1 MVRPIQIAVTFA
13 LMLFVGH
20 GTSATEKVFDPSR
33 DPGKD
38 LLTAEALAKA
48 QHKNILL
55 DVGGN
60 WCPWCI
66 LLDRTLHE
74 DPELAAAMEFTF
86 VVVHVNWSMDNQNHD
101 FLSRY
106 PKISGYPYFFVLSA
120 TGKLLQAQPTDPLEA
135 DHKIEDGYNHQAILD
150 FMNQWHKPDL

>member
-1 MVRPIQIAVTFA
+1 MVRPIQTVAA
-13 LMLFVGH
+13 LALILLFGR
-20 GTSATEKVFDPSR
+20 GAFATEKVFDPSR

-38 LLTAEALAKA
+38 LLAAEALAKA
-48 QHKNILL
+48 HHKNILL

-74 DPELAAAMEFTF
+74 DPKLAAAMERTF
-86 VVVHVNWSMDNQNHD
+86 VVVHVNWSLDNQNHD

-106 PKISGYPYFFVLSA
+106 PKAS
-120 TGKLLQAQPTDPLEA
+120 
-135 DHKIEDGYNHQAILD
+135 
-150 FMNQWHKPDL
+150 